1 LVLIGIWWGEE
12 IWQAIV
18 HRKDDGEIHKI
29 RRIII
34 PGIIFGI
41 TALACLLNP
50 QGIGIIGYL
59 KTLTSNSVVQN
70 LVIEWAPPTLSTA
83 MGTTFL
89 CGLMASAILLA
100 LSPKRSGFFEIIT
113 FLVFGFLGLKTS
125 RGSVWFGL
133 VMAPIIA
140 THLSAIVTDFPK
152 AGRASINQEGS
163 KVLNFLFACVII
175 VMGVISLPWFK
186 SILPMPAAKAG
197 LISAET
203 PIKGT
208 QVLLEKNLPGRVFN
222 SMSFGSYL
230 IWEAYPQYQ
239 DFVDPRIELFSE
251 NVWLDYLNISNAN
264 GDWETK
270 LRDYGVNTL
279 ILSPDEQP
287 ALVEAARVSDDWEI
301 VYQDGSAIIFERN

>member
-1 LVLIGIWWGEE
+1 
-12 IWQAIV
+12 
-18 HRKDDGEIHKI
+18 
-29 RRIII
+29 
-34 PGIIFGI
+34 
-41 TALACLLNP
+41 
-50 QGIGIIGYL
+50 
-59 KTLTSNSVVQN
+59 
-70 LVIEWAPPTLSTA
+70 

-100 LSPKRSGFFEIIT
+100 LSPKRPGFFEIIT

-152 AGRASINQEGS
+152 AGRSSINQEGS
-163 KVLNFLFACVII
+163 RILNFLFAFVII
-175 VMGVISLPWFK
+175 AMGVISLPWFK

-203 PIKGT
+203 PIKVT

-251 NVWLDYLNISNAN
+251 KIWLDYLNISNAN
-264 GDWETK
+264 SDWETK

-279 ILSPDEQP
+279 MLSTVEQYP
-287 ALVEAARVSDDWEI
+287 LIDTINSSDSWVR
-301 VYQDGSAIIFERN
+301 VYQDDVASLYTRIK